1 MATSALVPNIAA
13 AIKRANPEEQRELLA
28 QLPHLLNMEYADVA
42 LLRLAEGS
50 FSFWDNPDDS
60 IYDDL

>member
-28 QLPHLLNMEYADVA
+28 QLPHLLNMENANFT
-42 LLRLAEGS
+42 LLNLAEES
-50 FSFWDNPDDS
+50 FSFWDNPEDS